1 MILTKIIW
9 GDCVEREVE
18 LLKALADSSR
28 LQILDM
34 LSCGPMCAC
43 EIMKRLDLTQ
53 PTISHHM
60 KILTSSG
67 LVDVKKDGKWMNYS
81 INKDSVNEIINYI
94 TYITNPKDDCIC
106 KRMIK

>member
-1 MILTKIIW
+1 M
-9 GDCVEREVE
+9 EREVE

-60 KILTSSG
+60 KILVSVG
-67 LVDVKKDGKWMNYS
+67 LVDVVKDGKWMNYS
-81 INKDSVNEIINYI
+81 INKDSVNEIVNYI
-94 TYITNPKDDCIC
+94 IYKTSPKEDCIC
-106 KRMIK
+106 KKTLE

>member
-1 MILTKIIW
+1 
-9 GDCVEREVE
+9 VEREVE

-60 KILTSSG
+60 KILVSVG
-67 LVDVKKDGKWMNYS
+67 LVDVVKDGKWMNYS
-81 INKDSVNEIINYI
+81 INKDSVNEIVNYI
-94 TYITNPKDDCIC
+94 IYKTSPKEDCIC
-106 KRMIK
+106 KKTLE

>member
-1 MILTKIIW
+1 M
-9 GDCVEREVE
+9 EREVE

-60 KILTSSG
+60 KILASVG
-67 LVDVKKDGKWMNYS
+67 LVNVVKDGKWMNYS
-81 INKDSVNEIINYI
+81 INKDSVNEIVNYI
-94 TYITNPKDDCIC
+94 IYKTSPKEDCIC
-106 KRMIK
+106 KKTLE

>member
-1 MILTKIIW
+1 
-9 GDCVEREVE
+9 VEREVE

-43 EIMKRLDLTQ
+43 EIMKKLNLTQ

-60 KILTSSG
+60 KILVSAG
-67 LVDVKKDGKWMNYS
+67 LVDVVKEGKWMNYS
-81 INKDSVNEIINYI
+81 INKDAVNDIINYVVYK
-94 TYITNPKDDCIC
+94 TSPKEDCIC
-106 KRMIK
+106 KETLK

>member
-1 MILTKIIW
+1 M
-9 GDCVEREVE
+9 EREVE

-60 KILTSSG
+60 KILASVG
-67 LVDVKKDGKWMNYS
+67 LVNVVKDGKWMNYS
-81 INKDSVNEIINYI
+81 INKDSVNEIVNYI
-94 TYITNPKDDCIC
+94 VYKTSPKEDCIC
-106 KRMIK
+106 KETLK